1 MSRILLF
8 GTFDG
13 LHFGHVNL
21 FLQAHEHA
29 KEVYVILARDKTVE
43 HTKGRPPKHP
53 EHERLTQV
61 QNHPLITHA
70 QLGSH
75 GDKYAAIKDINPHK
89 IGLGYDQ
96 LHFVEGLHECIEQE
110 LPHIEI
116 IRFRP
121 HREDSFKSSL
131 INDGY
136 GRLL

>member
-1 MSRILLF
+1 MTRILLF

-29 KEVYVILARDKTVE
+29 QEVYVILARDETVKQ
-43 HTKGRPPKHP
+43 TKGRPPKHT
-53 EHERLTQV
+53 EQERLAQV
-61 QNHPLITHA
+61 AKHPLITQA
-70 QLGSH
+70 ILGSH
-75 GDKYAAIKDINPHK
+75 EDKYEAIKHILPHK

-96 LHFVEGLHECIEQE
+96 QHFVEGLHEFIEKE
-110 LPHIEI
+110 LPHVEI

-131 INDGY
+131 INDGR